1 MDRTAVMSL
10 AAMRAQDWA
19 ALSDLLDQALDL
31 PPAEREAWLHALDGE
46 HLIHREAL
54 RALLATQAEIETGDF
69 LADLPA
75 LPGVASEA
83 GEARAGGQLVGAY
96 RLIERIGRG
105 GMGEV
110 WLAERADGTVRRQV
124 ALKLPHAV
132 WGDAFTERLV
142 REREI
147 LAALDHAHIARLY
160 DAGVDAHGRPFL
172 AMAYVAGQPIDV
184 YCRERALPLRSRV
197 ALLLQVAAAVAHA
210 HARLV
215 VHRDLKPGNI
225 LVGADGNVVLLDFG
239 IAKLLD
245 GDQTRDT
252 ALTAVSGRALT
263 LDYASP
269 EQSRG
274 EPLGTASDIYSL
286 AVVAYEL
293 LAGGRPYRLA
303 RGSAAELEEAIA
315 SAQAPRAS
323 DTATDTSTRRQLR
336 GDLDAILNKALK
348 KRPEERYATMDAFA
362 ADLRRWR
369 DGEPVQARPDSAGY
383 RMAKFIG
390 RHRLQVAAG
399 GVVML
404 ALAGGASVAL
414 WQAHEARLAAAQAR
428 TEAATAKAVQGFM
441 ESVFISNSANQA
453 DPERAR
459 ATTARELLDRGAE
472 RIEKDLAQAPEAQ
485 LRLYELLGEMY
496 FHMAL
501 NDRSLALRR
510 SGAALAARHFGAGSL
525 EAINASVSLA
535 KTLAEVGDREASLKL
550 LLQADEALRARGQ
563 EDALARMEIDTT
575 LAYHYFNSDPP
586 QGLARA
592 RRAAAIAR
600 QQPPSQGSVGALHML
615 GEAANA
621 TGNLVEARD
630 ALAEA
635 LARIDSRPDETV
647 AVLPLVLSTLGDVY
661 ARLGQLG
668 DARATLSRAYDLAQ
682 RGSDPYTLHIAGLKL
697 SRFLVAN
704 GRARDAIESGRAAAA
719 WAQSLKGDHEF
730 GAGPAV
736 MIGSYGRVL
745 LVYGDARR
753 ALAYLDDARQR
764 LPTALP
770 DVLGPFLATHA
781 EAMLALGRTA
791 DAAADLDQAAALIG
805 DRVDRNTE
813 SVRAVRRRYWVAVG
827 KAQDALADFE
837 AHAPKVDQASTAFT
851 QLRRQAEQA
860 TLLQAVGRHAEAH
873 AAASAVLAAISRL
886 PEQGFS
892 DDVQARMTAVQG
904 QALLSQGRPA
914 DALPVLQQALAL
926 HRAAFDAEHSPEV
939 AAVRAALAT
948 AQRRAP

>member
-1 MDRTAVMSL
+1 MDRTAVMPL
-10 AAMRAQDWA
+10 AAMHAQDWA

-31 PPAEREAWLHALDGE
+31 PPAEREAWLNALDGE

-69 LADLPA
+69 LAELPA

-269 EQSRG
+269 EQIRG
-274 EPLGTASDIYSL
+274 EPLGTASDVYSL

-323 DTATDTSTRRQLR
+323 DTAMDASTRRQLR

-399 GVVML
+399 GGVML

-535 KTLAEVGDREASLKL
+535 KTLAEVG
-550 LLQADEALRARGQ
+550 
-563 EDALARMEIDTT
+563 
-575 LAYHYFNSDPP
+575 
-586 QGLARA
+586 
-592 RRAAAIAR
+592 AIAR
-600 QQPPSQGSVGALHML
+600 PRSSCCC
-615 GEAANA
+615 
-621 TGNLVEARD
+621 
-630 ALAEA
+630 
-635 LARIDSRPDETV
+635 RPT
-647 AVLPLVLSTLGDVY
+647 
-661 ARLGQLG
+661 
-668 DARATLSRAYDLAQ
+668 
-682 RGSDPYTLHIAGLKL
+682 
-697 SRFLVAN
+697 
-704 GRARDAIESGRAAAA
+704 
-719 WAQSLKGDHEF
+719 
-730 GAGPAV
+730 
-736 MIGSYGRVL
+736 
-745 LVYGDARR
+745 RR
-753 ALAYLDDARQR
+753 C
-764 LPTALP
+764 
-770 DVLGPFLATHA
+770 
-781 EAMLALGRTA
+781 
-791 DAAADLDQAAALIG
+791 
-805 DRVDRNTE
+805 
-813 SVRAVRRRYWVAVG
+813 
-827 KAQDALADFE
+827 
-837 AHAPKVDQASTAFT
+837 
-851 QLRRQAEQA
+851 
-860 TLLQAVGRHAEAH
+860 
-873 AAASAVLAAISRL
+873 
-886 PEQGFS
+886 
-892 DDVQARMTAVQG
+892 
-904 QALLSQGRPA
+904 
-914 DALPVLQQALAL
+914 
-926 HRAAFDAEHSPEV
+926 
-939 AAVRAALAT
+939 VRAARRMRWRAWRSTPPWPTTTSTRTRRKAWRVRAARRPSRGNSRRRKARSVRCTCWAKRPTPPAT
-948 AQRRAP
+948 WSKPGTRWPRR